1 MIDKLIKEMHKGS
14 LTGYFSLFIEGV
26 NDTGDDTVAETKTCR
41 HLKIFPSRARIRITK
56 LKYFN
61 PKIV

>member
-26 NDTGDDTVAETKTCR
+26 NDTGDKFLPGQGDKSCPR
-41 HLKIFPSRARIRITK
+41 FSSIP
-56 LKYFN
+56 
-61 PKIV
+61 